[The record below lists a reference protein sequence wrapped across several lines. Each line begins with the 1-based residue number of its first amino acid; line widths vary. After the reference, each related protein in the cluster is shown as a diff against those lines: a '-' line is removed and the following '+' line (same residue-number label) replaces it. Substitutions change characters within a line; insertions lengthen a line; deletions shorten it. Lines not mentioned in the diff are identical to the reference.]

1 MAADAPEATNV
12 GQRPPRVLT
21 GIGVGRGVAVAPLV
35 VLAPPPRAPADEPS
49 AVDPATALERIE
61 AAFQAVGSSLA
72 ARAAAT
78 DGALADILDATA
90 SMAHDPAMLTAVRRH
105 LDEGHGPATAV
116 TNAAAGFADA
126 LRAAG
131 GRVAD
136 RVTDLNSVRDRV
148 VARLLG
154 ADTPALHD
162 IDGQFVVAAVDL
174 APADAATL
182 DPSRVVAIVT
192 EQGGPLGH
200 TAIVAGQLGL
210 PCVVQVAGITA
221 VDAGT
226 LVAVD
231 ASAGTVTTD
240 PPPEQV
246 AATTARRDEVA
257 RTLALD
263 TAPGATADGIG
274 VALLAN
280 VGTVDDTRRAVDVT
294 AEGIGLLRTELL
306 FTGRQTAPTVE
317 EQAEAYR
324 GVLDPMAGR
333 RVVVRTLDVGADKP
347 LPFLDRPSEPNPAL
361 GVRGVRLDRTHPQLE
376 ADQLTALGA
385 LVAGMPEADRDD
397 VWVMAPMVATTGEAA
412 RFADEARAHGIRTVG
427 AMVEVPAAALRAH
440 ALLAELDFV
449 SVGTNDLAQYTM
461 AADRMA
467 GDLSDLLDLWQPAV
481 LDLVARTIRAGV
493 DLGKPVGV
501 CGESAGDPLMALV
514 LVGLGA
520 SSLSMSPAAMPAVRL
535 AVRAHTMERCREVAA
550 VVLDADDAGTA
561 RARALGLAD
570 PDVVGLLGLGRWGPE

>member
-1 MAADAPEATNV
+1 MTADRPDQPGRTASR
-12 GQRPPRVLT
+12 RPPRVLT

-35 VLAPPPRAPADEPS
+35 VLAPPPSVPADEPS
-49 AVDPATALERIE
+49 AADPASALARIE
-61 AAFQAVGSSLA
+61 AAFQAVGTNLA

-90 SMAHDPAMLTAVRRH
+90 SMADDPAMLAAVRRH

-116 TNAAAGFADA
+116 TAAAAGFADA

-154 ADTPALHD
+154 LGEPTLHD
-162 IDGQFVVAAVDL
+162 TLDGPFVVAAADL
-174 APADAATL
+174 APADAAAL
-182 DPSRVVAIVT
+182 DPSRIVAIVT

-210 PCVVQVAGITA
+210 PCVVRVAGITD
-221 VDAGT
+221 VPAGT
-226 LVAVD
+226 VVAVD
-231 ASAGTVTTD
+231 ASAGTVTSD

-246 AATTARRDEVA
+246 AATTARRNEVA
-257 RTLALD
+257 RTLSLD
-263 TAPGATADGIG
+263 TAPGATADGTP

-280 VGTVDDTRRAVDVT
+280 VGTHADTRRAVEVT

-306 FTGRQTAPTVE
+306 FTGRHTAPTVE
-317 EQAEAYR
+317 EQTAAYR
-324 GVLDPMAGR
+324 QVLEPMAGR
-333 RVVVRTLDVGADKP
+333 RVIVRTLDVGADKP
-347 LPFLDRPSEPNPAL
+347 LPFLDRPSEVNPAL

-385 LVAGMPEADRDD
+385 VVAELPAHARSDL
-397 VWVMAPMVATTGEAA
+397 WVMAPMVATTAEAA
-412 RFADEARAHGIRTVG
+412 RFVDEARAHGIRTVG
-427 AMVEVPAAALRAH
+427 AMVEVPSAALQAS
-440 ALLAELDFV
+440 AVLAELDFA

-461 AADRMA
+461 AADRMV
-467 GDLSDLLDLWQPAV
+467 GDLADLLDLWQPAV
-481 LDLVARTIRAGV
+481 LELVARTIRAGV
-493 DLGKPVGV
+493 ELDKPVGI

-514 LVGLGA
+514 LVGMGA
-520 SSLSMSPAAMPAVRL
+520 TSLSMSPAAMPTVRHCL
-535 AVRAHTMERCREVAA
+535 RAHPIEICREMAA
-550 VVLDADDAGTA
+550 VVWDADDAATA
-561 RARALGLAD
+561 RTRALGLAD
-570 PDVVGLLGLGRWGPE
+570 PEVVALLGLR